1 MISLAANLYRD
12 TDPPKF
18 IYLGIYGPDIN
29 GVTGTRP
36 NLNTQY

>member
-12 TDPPKF
+12 TDLPKL
-18 IYLGIYGPDIN
+18 YLGIYGPDIN

-36 NLNTQY
+36 NPEY